1 MTLYEFM
8 WQFGRY
14 EGFNIAFLNG
24 NVITK
29 EPISLSEIQ
38 VKKYDYD
45 DYCTRLDELLGNDL
59 KMFDVETNT
68 LFIGEC

>member
-8 WQFGRY
+8 SRFGRY
-14 EGFNIAFLNG
+14 DGFNIAFLNG

-45 DYCTRLDELLGNDL
+45 DYYTQLDELLGNDL
-59 KMFDVETNT
+59 KMFDVVTNT
-68 LFIGEC
+68 LFIGEY